1 MKKEEKKDLTELMA
15 TLKQLNT
22 TGLMLVQNSAD
33 TLLTYQRMREK
44 NEKSKGELVQQ

>member
-1 MKKEEKKDLTELMA
+1 MSTEERRDIAELVA
-15 TLKQLNT
+15 TLQQLNA

-44 NEKSKGELVQQ
+44 NNGREMELVQQ